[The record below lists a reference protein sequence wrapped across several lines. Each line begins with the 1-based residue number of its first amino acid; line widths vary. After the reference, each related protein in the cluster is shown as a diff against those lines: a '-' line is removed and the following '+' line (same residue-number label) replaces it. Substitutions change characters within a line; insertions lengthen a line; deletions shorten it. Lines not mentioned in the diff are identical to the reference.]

1 MKLRYVLVSTVIF
14 FLSAVI
20 LFPVH
25 LFAQTDSENND
36 NRLLS
41 LIKHEPFSV
50 SGLIQVF
57 GRYSFEDTN
66 FNGGRTFQAG
76 NARIGISGV
85 LDEQFDYQ
93 FQFNFA
99 REPNLL
105 DAYMSYNH
113 SERFRIRMGAQKPQ
127 FSAEL
132 LPHPGLTDL
141 ISRARLVGTML
152 NPRELGASIFGDLG
166 QVRYYFGLFNGN
178 GVNTNT
184 DNKFFYMGR
193 LAYQEELDNGRF
205 VRVGIN
211 GAFGDNDNTTIG
223 SSGIQVA
230 GHRYLYGGDIRF
242 EDNQWIFAA
251 EMLVGDF
258 DVTNYIGG
266 PEETIVGY
274 YFTGG
279 YKINERTRVVARW
292 DHLSF
297 REIDSGSDQ
306 FILGLT
312 HYVTDLVSFR
322 INLLSEF
329 DEAIDNQVG
338 VSASMQLHF

>member
-1 MKLRYVLVSTVIF
+1 MYLRYKRVIPVIILLGVLF
-14 FLSAVI
+14 FLPADLYSQSDPA
-20 LFPVH
+20 
-25 LFAQTDSENND
+25 DRD
-36 NRLLS
+36 YRLLS
-41 LIKHEPFSV
+41 LVKHEPFSV
-50 SGLIQVF
+50 SGLLQAY
-57 GRYSFEDTN
+57 GRYSFEDTD

-76 NARIGISGV
+76 NARIALSGV
-85 LDEQFDYQ
+85 LDGQFDYR

-105 DAYMSYNH
+105 DAYLSYNY
-113 SERFRIRMGAQKPQ
+113 SERCRIRMGAQKPQ

-152 NPRELGASIFGDLG
+152 NPREIGASIFGDLG
-166 QVRYYFGLFNGN
+166 QVHYYFGLFNGN

-193 LAYQEELDNGRF
+193 LAYQAETDGDGF
-205 VRVGIN
+205 VRIGIN

-223 SSGIQVA
+223 SSGIQIA
-230 GHRYLYGGDIRF
+230 GHRYLYGADIRY
-242 EDNQWIFAA
+242 EDNSWIFAA
-251 EMLVGDF
+251 ELLVGDF
-258 DVTNYIGG
+258 DVVNYIGG

-279 YKINERTRVVARW
+279 YKIDESTRVVARW

-297 REIDSGSDQ
+297 REIDSGSNQ

-312 HYVTDLVSFR
+312 HYVTELVSFR

-338 VSASMQLHF
+338 ISASMQLHF